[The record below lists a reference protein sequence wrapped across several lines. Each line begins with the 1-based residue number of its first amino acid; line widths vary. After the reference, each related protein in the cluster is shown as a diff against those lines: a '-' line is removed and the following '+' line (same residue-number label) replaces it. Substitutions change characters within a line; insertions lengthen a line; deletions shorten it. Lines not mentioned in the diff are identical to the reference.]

1 MDDGEVL
8 ASDCTP
14 DRRLGGRLHRRLES
28 GSTVYGTV
36 SDGEKLYHVTDVED
50 SYEMSPSGDL
60 KSFTASLTGPDPAFE
75 FDFHVELS
83 PFSPSPPKGPEEI
96 PFKTPTFWLNAG
108 SLWTLGVA
116 PKVGPA
122 LEAAKS
128 TKGGRT
134 VVLDDRR
141 LGAEDGKKQEFG
153 DFEKASV
160 ALHVLKLSRTGIHH
174 LIKKQREQNSWAALV
189 GYPMVAALMVVLA
202 LVAYRSFLRLK
213 KGYVAPEEQDEETEG
228 LRA

>member
-1 MDDGEVL
+1 
-8 ASDCTP
+8 
-14 DRRLGGRLHRRLES
+14 
-28 GSTVYGTV
+28 
-36 SDGEKLYHVTDVED
+36 
-50 SYEMSPSGDL
+50 MSPTGDL
-60 KSFTASLTGPDPAFE
+60 KSFTTTLTGPDPAFE
-75 FDFHVELS
+75 LDIHTELS
-83 PFSPSPPKGPEEI
+83 PFAPAGDKGPEAI
-96 PFKTPTFWLNAG
+96 TFPTPTFWLTAS

-128 TKGGRT
+128 ATGGRT

-141 LGAEDGKKQEFG
+141 LGAEEGKKEFG
-153 DFEKASV
+153 EFEKASV
-160 ALHVLKLSRTGIHH
+160 ALHVLKLSRTGIHR

-189 GYPMVAALMVVLA
+189 GYPMVAALMVVVA
-202 LVAYRSFLRLK
+202 MVAYRSFLRMK